1 MTAADQS
8 TLDLLRLTL
17 VPGLGPILINRCLKE
32 MGSPEQVLRA
42 SPSTLSNI
50 RGIGGDK
57 ARAIAA
63 SIPATA
69 DLAAKELDDAARLG
83 VRIVSA
89 FNPEYP
95 DLLRQIPDPPPVLYI
110 RGRIAPGA
118 EDRYPVAIV
127 GSRSCTQYG
136 REQAD
141 RFAAFLAE
149 SGLTVVSGG
158 ARGIDTAA
166 HRAAIRSKGR
176 TLAVLGCGLANVYPP
191 DNKELFDQIAA
202 NNGEAG
208 AVISELPL
216 RTPPSSE
223 NFPARNRI
231 ISGLSLGVIVI
242 EAGRRSGA
250 LITARVANEDHGREI
265 FALPGR
271 VDAPLSEGTLDLI
284 KQGAAGLVTGPK
296 DVIDALESRARH
308 QFDGSHAA
316 VSADPTREP
325 SFDFAR
331 HEKPKR
337 STVGPVIPASPLPST
352 LTDSQRIIVE
362 ALAEPCS
369 VDELIRATG
378 MDAAKLMSDVTIL
391 EIRRCIVRSGT
402 RFSRSVSIGTARPGG

>member
-1 MTAADQS
+1 MTGADLP
-8 TLDLLRLTL
+8 TFDLLRLTL
-17 VPGLGPILINRCLKE
+17 VPGLGPVLINRCLKSF
-32 MGSPEQVLRA
+32 GSAEHVLRA
-42 SPSTLSNI
+42 NALALANV
-50 RGIGGDK
+50 RGIGPDK
-57 ARAIAA
+57 ARAIASA
-63 SIPATA
+63 AAGTETLAT
-69 DLAAKELDDAARLG
+69 KELDDAQRLG
-83 VRIVSA
+83 VRILSA
-89 FNPEYP
+89 FDPEYP
-95 DLLRQIPDPPPVLYI
+95 DLLRQIPDPPPILYV
-110 RGRIAPGA
+110 RGRLAPNDA
-118 EDRYPVAIV
+118 DRYPVALV

-149 SGLTVVSGG
+149 SGLTIVSGG

-176 TLAVLGCGLANVYPP
+176 TFAVLGCGLANVYPP
-191 DNKELFDQIAA
+191 DNAELFDQIAA
-202 NNGEAG
+202 NDGHHG

-250 LITARVANEDHGREI
+250 LITARAANEDHGREI

-284 KQGAAGLVTGPK
+284 KQGAAGLVTCPK

-316 VSADPTREP
+316 ISSDPTREP
-325 SFDFAR
+325 GYLFEHPRESRRQA
-331 HEKPKR
+331 
-337 STVGPVIPASPLPST
+337 TAVIPAAPLPST
-352 LTDSQRIIVE
+352 LTDTQRAIIE
-362 ALAEPCS
+362 ALAEPCTM
-369 VDELIRATG
+369 DELLRTTG
-378 MDAAKLMSDVTIL
+378 LEASKVMAEVTML
-391 EIRRCIVRSGT
+391 EIKRFIVRTGP
-402 RFSRSVSIGTARPGG
+402 RLVRAAPSIAVPARG